1 MTEKTDTRRRI
12 VVGVDESAESKQA
25 LRWAGQLAGWAGAE
39 LDVVSA
45 WQLPVGYGWGAVPLE
60 WSPTVDLEKRI
71 VALVDEV
78 FGSERPTTVNVIV
91 REAGPAPLLIAHSDG
106 ALMVVVGSRGLGGF
120 AGLLLGSVS
129 ANVAEHAK
137 CPVLVVH
144 GDQAVQAK

>member
-1 MTEKTDTRRRI
+1 MTEKIDTRRRI
-12 VVGVDESAESKQA
+12 VVGVDESDESKQA
-25 LRWAGQLAGWAGAE
+25 LRWAGQLAKWTGAE

-71 VALVDEV
+71 GHVVDEV
-78 FGSERPTTVNVIV
+78 FGTERPATVNVIV
-91 REAGPAPLLIAHSDG
+91 REAGPSPLLIEHSKG

-129 ANVAEHAK
+129 AKVAEHAQ

-144 GDQAVQAK
+144 GDEAVPAR